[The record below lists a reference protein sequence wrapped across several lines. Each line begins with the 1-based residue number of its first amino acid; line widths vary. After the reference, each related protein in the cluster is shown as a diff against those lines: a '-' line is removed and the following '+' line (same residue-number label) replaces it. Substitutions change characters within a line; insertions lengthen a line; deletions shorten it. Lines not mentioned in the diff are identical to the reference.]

1 MNFSFW
7 PCNRDSVYLTV
18 HFIMYSLYLVALV
31 ICLLFSESNVCPSN
45 EVNSMH
51 EEVNLK
57 ITQKCYLNILQPQVI

>member
-1 MNFSFW
+1 
-7 PCNRDSVYLTV
+7 
-18 HFIMYSLYLVALV
+18 MYSLYLVALV

-45 EVNSMH
+45 EVNSMQ